1 MVNTNSALFALMLQ
15 CGSDDRTKDFYRSL
29 GVELE
34 FTDVATFVCG
44 MGNFPTSNPTIMMV
58 SCDELVEVAES
69 FKASGVKVIRPLEI
83 GLMGAS
89 MIVEDPDGRPVLISE
104 GMEKV
109 KSRLPD
115 MCSGEPRRP
124 PDLSST

>member
-1 MVNTNSALFALMLQ
+1 MVNTNSALYALMLQ
-15 CGSDDRTKDFYRSL
+15 CRNDDRTKDFYRSL

-58 SCDELVEVAES
+58 SCDELVEVAEL

-104 GMEKV
+104 GMGKV

-115 MCSGEPRRP
+115 MCSGKPE
-124 PDLSST
+124 